1 MRILKALE
9 IIVLAAGLSACRK
22 SAVITPELP
31 VSPTTGT
38 RTQFTLDSIY
48 LYAKQIYLWSDA
60 LPSYT
65 IFNPRRYA
73 ADPQVLNAFN
83 AELFDISQLKVN
95 PQTSLKYEEPVTPG
109 SPKYSFLTELDRNG
123 SLAAVGA
130 PVLDAVLKDT
140 VLGENV
146 AYMALGSFPELNTC
160 RDKLDAAFAKLKA
173 ANPRQLVVDL
183 RYNGGG
189 FVETAEYVANLIAPS
204 ALNGKVMFS
213 EQYNALLQASGAIIL
228 KNQTYYDPNGN
239 TVIYKGRTAT
249 LADVD
254 YTEAGNTHHF
264 NKQGGVETVKDIY
277 FITSAATASASE
289 LLISALKP
297 YFNVKLVGSTTY
309 GKPVGFFPVKIDV
322 YNVYLSGFLIRNARG
337 WSDYFQGIPADIEIT
352 PDEEPVLGD
361 PKEAC
366 LSAVLKLING
376 ASLSIL
382 QQKANNKRV
391 QITSI
396 VKSSPAG
403 TIIKP
408 GGMIENRLKL
418 KNN

>member
-22 SAVITPELP
+22 SAVVTPELP

-38 RTQFTLDSIY
+38 RAQFTLDSIY

-60 LPSYT
+60 LPSYAA
-65 IFNPRRYA
+65 FNPRKYA
-73 ADPQVLNAFN
+73 SDLQVLNAFN
-83 AELFDISQLKVN
+83 AELFDLSQLKVN

-109 SPKYSFLTELDRNG
+109 SPKYSFLTELGSNG

-130 PVLDAVLKDT
+130 PVLNAVLKDT
-140 VLGENV
+140 VVSKNV
-146 AYMALGSFPELNTC
+146 AYVALGSFPQLNTC
-160 RDKLDAAFAKLKA
+160 KDLLDAAFATLKT
-173 ANPRQLVVDL
+173 ANPRQLVIDL

-213 EQYNALLQASGAIIL
+213 EQYNALLQASGATTL
-228 KNQTYYDPNGN
+228 KNQTYYDANGN

-249 LADVD
+249 LSDVD

-264 NKQGGVETVKDIY
+264 NKQSGMETVKDIY

-297 YFNVKLVGSTTY
+297 YFNVKLVGGTTY

-322 YNVYLSGFLIRNARG
+322 YNVYLSGFLIRNAQG
-337 WSDYFQGIPADIEIT
+337 WSEYFQGIPADVEIT
-352 PDEEPVLGD
+352 PEGGPVLGD
-361 PKEAC
+361 PNEAC
-366 LSAVLKLING
+366 LSAVLELING
-376 ASLSIL
+376 TSLSTV
-382 QQKANNKRV
+382 QQQANNKTV
-391 QITSI
+391 QIAS
-396 VKSSPAG
+396 VFKSSPAG
-403 TIIKP
+403 SIIKQD
-408 GGMIENRLKL
+408 GMIENRLKL
-418 KNN
+418 KK